1 MPSIDGIGQALK
13 LDALLVQFADQID
26 QLLDAATQAIQ
37 FPNHQGIAIAKNFLR
52 LTQARTVG
60 PRTAYL
66 VLKDL

>member
-1 MPSIDGIGQALK
+1 M
-13 LDALLVQFADQID
+13 QFADQID

-37 FPNHQGIAIAKNFLR
+37 FPNHQSIAVAKNFLR
-52 LTQARTVG
+52 LTPARTVG